1 MSITFK
7 NLACSLYFCNQITT
21 FLRRVSFLSIVWM
34 VFALRLAAQ
43 QPDSTHA
50 GDSVRAAKDSVL
62 LAAPDSA
69 ALPAEDTF
77 RRKPPQVADRII
89 TDRLINQ
96 KDKPVS
102 FAVSPRAAKSLDGIF
117 YLIAGMV
124 LLLGIFRYFFN
135 RYFTN
140 LFRVFFNTSLRQS
153 QLTDQLLQA
162 KLPSLLFNSF
172 FVLSAGVYAY
182 TILRYLGLVKDSNPW
197 IMLGASAAIIG
208 MVYTLKYSTLKFTG
222 WITGLREATNTY
234 VFVIFL
240 INKIVGIFLVPFTVI
255 LTFSDP
261 VIARSG
267 LLVSLLCIGLF
278 LLLRFFRS
286 YGLLQNQLKISRFHF
301 ALYIVGIELVPLLLI
316 YKGLMLY
323 LSKSS

>member
-7 NLACSLYFCNQITT
+7 NLACSLYFCSQIRL
-21 FLRRVSFLSIVWM
+21 FL
-34 VFALRLAAQ
+34 LRLSCLLFIGVSLALGVTAQ
-43 QPDSTHA
+43 QPDSIHA
-50 GDSVRAAKDSVL
+50 IDSAVVVRDSIFVVSPDSSGIRDKDSLSHAFLRGKDMV
-62 LAAPDSA
+62 
-69 ALPAEDTF
+69 
-77 RRKPPQVADRII
+77 I
-89 TDRLINQ
+89 TDHLINT

-102 FAVSPRAAKSLDGIF
+102 FSVSHRTVNRREGFF
-117 YLIAGMV
+117 YLITGMV
-124 LLLGIFRYFFN
+124 LLLGLFRYFFN
-135 RYFTN
+135 RYFIN

-162 KLPSLLFNSF
+162 KLPSLLFNLF
-172 FVLSAGVYAY
+172 FVVSAGVYAY
-182 TILRYLGLVKDSNPW
+182 TILRYLGWLKDNNPW
-197 IMLGASAAIIG
+197 AMLGFSAALVG
-208 MVYTLKYSTLKFTG
+208 GVYVLKYSTLKFTG
-222 WITGLREATNTY
+222 WITGLNEATNTY

-240 INKIVGIFLVPFTVI
+240 INKIIGIFLVPFIVI
-255 LTFSDP
+255 VAFSDP

-267 LLVSLLCIGLF
+267 LIISLLSIGLF